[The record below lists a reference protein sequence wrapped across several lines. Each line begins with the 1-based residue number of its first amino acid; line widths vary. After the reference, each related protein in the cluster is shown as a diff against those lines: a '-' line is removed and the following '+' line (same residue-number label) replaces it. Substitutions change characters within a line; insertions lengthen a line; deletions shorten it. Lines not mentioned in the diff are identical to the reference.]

1 MFIKTKYHGQTNV
14 KEEQMIVFESGLPG
28 FSEEKQFVILPLSED
43 SPFVVLQSVVTEN
56 LAFIVVSP
64 FVFFKGYEFD
74 LSESAAELLEIENI
88 EDVEVMTI
96 ITMEEPFEKST
107 ANLLAPIIVNRK
119 NMLAKQVVLHNSSYT
134 TKHPIGGESC

>member
-28 FSEEKQFVILPLSED
+28 FSGEKQFVILPLSED

-96 ITMEEPFEKST
+96 LTMEEPFEKST

>member
-88 EDVEVMTI
+88 EDIEVMTI
-96 ITMEEPFEKST
+96 LTMEEPFEKST

>member
-1 MFIKTKYHGQTNV
+1 MIIQTKYHGQMNV
-14 KEEQMIVFESGLPG
+14 KEEQIILFESGIPG
-28 FSEEKQFVILPLSED
+28 FLEEKQFVILPLSED
-43 SPFVVLQSVVTEN
+43 SPFVALQSVTSEN

-64 FVFFKGYEFD
+64 FIFFKNYEFD
-74 LSESAAELLEIENI
+74 LDASTAELLDIDNI

-96 ITMEEPFEKST
+96 LTMAEPFEKST

-119 NMLAKQVVLHNSSYT
+119 NMKAKQVVLHDSSYT

>member
-1 MFIKTKYHGQTNV
+1 MIIHTKYHGQMNV
-14 KEEQMIVFESGLPG
+14 KEEQIILFENGIPG
-28 FSEEKQFVILPLSED
+28 FLEEKQFVILPLSED
-43 SPFVVLQSVVTEN
+43 SPFVTLQSVTSEN

-64 FVFFKGYEFD
+64 FIFFKNYEFD
-74 LSESAAELLEIENI
+74 LDESTAELLDIDNI

-96 ITMEEPFEKST
+96 LTMAEPFEKST

-119 NMLAKQVVLHNSSYT
+119 NMMAKQVVLHDSSYT

>member
-64 FVFFKGYEFD
+64 FVFFKDYEFD

-96 ITMEEPFEKST
+96 LTMEEPFEKST

>member
-96 ITMEEPFEKST
+96 LTTEEPFEKST

>member
-96 ITMEEPFEKST
+96 LTMEEPFEKST

-119 NMLAKQVVLHNSSYT
+119 KMLAKQVVLHNSSYT

>member
-14 KEEQMIVFESGLPG
+14 KKEQMIVFESGLPG

-96 ITMEEPFEKST
+96 LTMEEPFEKST

>member
-1 MFIKTKYHGQTNV
+1 MIIHTKYHGQMNV
-14 KEEQMIVFESGLPG
+14 KEEQIILFEKGIPG
-28 FSEEKQFVILPLSED
+28 FLEEKQFVILPLSED
-43 SPFVVLQSVVTEN
+43 SPFVVLQSVTSEN

-64 FVFFKGYEFD
+64 FIFFKNYEFD
-74 LSESAAELLEIENI
+74 LDESTAELLDIDNI

-96 ITMEEPFEKST
+96 LTMAEPFEKST

-119 NMLAKQVVLHNSSYT
+119 NMMAKQVVLHDSSYT

>member
-96 ITMEEPFEKST
+96 LTMEEPFEKST

-134 TKHPIGGESC
+134 TKHLIGGESC

>member
-96 ITMEEPFEKST
+96 LTMEEPFEKST

>member
-14 KEEQMIVFESGLPG
+14 KEDQMIVFESGLPG

-96 ITMEEPFEKST
+96 LTMEEPFEKST